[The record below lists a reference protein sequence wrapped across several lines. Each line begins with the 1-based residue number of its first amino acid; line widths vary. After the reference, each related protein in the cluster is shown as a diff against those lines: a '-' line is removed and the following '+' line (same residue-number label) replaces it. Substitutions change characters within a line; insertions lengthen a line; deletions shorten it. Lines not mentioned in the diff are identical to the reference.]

1 MRKDREAGQKMYKLA
16 ERLFPMCRS
25 ITGDGVRQTLQIISD
40 VLAQDGMA
48 LEIHKV
54 PSGTQ
59 VFE

>member
-1 MRKDREAGQKMYKLA
+1 MYKLA